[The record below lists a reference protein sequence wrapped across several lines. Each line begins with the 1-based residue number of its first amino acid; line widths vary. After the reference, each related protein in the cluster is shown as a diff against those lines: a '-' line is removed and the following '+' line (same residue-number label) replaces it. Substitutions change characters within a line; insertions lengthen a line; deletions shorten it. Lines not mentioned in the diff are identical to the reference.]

1 MSPGLVKSQIARS
14 KRGTVYPLH
23 GLLTCGDQ
31 SGRTSA
37 PAGPRFAHTIFG
49 QRPDRSIIG
58 QVIGIIHVC
67 AVAAIDRAAAD

>member
-1 MSPGLVKSQIARS
+1 V
-14 KRGTVYPLH
+14 
-23 GLLTCGDQ
+23 
-31 SGRTSA
+31 
-37 PAGPRFAHTIFG
+37 HTIFG